1 MWACVQRA
9 DMLKQIAGDDR
20 DTEHQP
26 RKPSHHSQIQVTQN
40 THT

>member
-26 RKPSHHSQIQVTQN
+26 RKPYHHSQIQVTQN